1 MTDNPKEPLNGI
13 YLEVSSDGF
22 GSIQVGGGA
31 EFSDDVGKE
40 YTETMENLLLG
51 IVSSLGG
58 SFSKLVEMGE
68 ILQRDPNFKWSDY
81 GIEHDGQEGSDSN
94 ILDIKDFF
102 NTRDP
107 KNNRRH

>member
-1 MTDNPKEPLNGI
+1 MTDDNKESLNGI
-13 YLEVSSDGF
+13 YLEVSSDGL

-31 EFSDDVGKE
+31 DFSEGVSKE

-58 SFSKLVEMGE
+58 SFSKLVDMGE

-81 GIEHDGQEGSDSN
+81 GIDHQGEEAPSN
-94 ILDIKDFF
+94 NVLDINNFF
-102 NTRDP
+102 SETDP